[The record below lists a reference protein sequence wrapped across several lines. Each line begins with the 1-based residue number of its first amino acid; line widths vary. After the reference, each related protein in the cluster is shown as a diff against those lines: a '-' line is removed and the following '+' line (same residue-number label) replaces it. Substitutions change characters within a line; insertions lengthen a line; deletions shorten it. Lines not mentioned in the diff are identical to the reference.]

1 MSIILPI
8 DGKWSQPNNSDKFGS
23 LWATKNI
30 NLDEAGYLKLSPRAV
45 RLIGESDN
53 DDFGIPLA
61 IGKFQQGQFQVL
73 SSSNA
78 NFVVELGT
86 ASLSATEDSG
96 TNEPTTTFDSDGKF
110 WQNRWHASTATTV
123 VSKDA
128 NGAASGSWT
137 SRISSDIDS
146 GVKHILEVFDSRNSL
161 VVSNGNELRQY
172 DTSYAN
178 TVNLTIP
185 SDYEIVGAAYNDG
198 KMGVITATGSGA
210 TGQTL
215 ESKFYL
221 WTGAETSATG
231 WGVGSDLCMCIAA
244 YKSSWIILTRNG
256 QLKLFNGGGFTE
268 LAAFPFHFTRNWWST
283 PSGGAILDV
292 HGNSAM
298 WVDGDKVFI
307 NLGLLLNPYGKREE
321 QQLPNVP
328 SGIWCY
334 DPAVQSVYH
343 RASGSNSPASIVQ
356 VNASGADIS
365 TDILTA
371 ASGTIPATGNPV
383 IQIRETIGGLTIGEL
398 YYVIKLSAST
408 FALATTRE
416 NALAGT
422 KIDITVTNAS
432 AAYFN
437 MYDIVDYAITAHEDS
452 GAIGSFQESRLFYT
466 GLLFGGDYPAIT
478 DLGNNDA
485 LCYQVPQLENR
496 GWFITPR
503 KYSLGARDSN
513 NRALIKFRPLKTN
526 DKIIVKVK
534 DRDVEGLPVSSPNA
548 ATTDYLTWTSNREG
562 YTTTDLS
569 QAKAYLDAGLG
580 RELEIEFVS
589 GAGAGQMVKIDDID
603 ESGGTYALVMAED
616 VVGAASGR
624 LSHFIIDNWKVKHT
638 ITSAANEKGYV
649 SVPLQS
655 SRKFVQCKVELRGY
669 ETTIEEF
676 SIIDAAKET

>member
-8 DGKWSQPNNSDKFGS
+8 DGRWSQPNNSDKFGS

-30 NLDEAGYLKLSPRAV
+30 TLDEAGYLKLSPRAV

-53 DDFGIPLA
+53 DDFGVPLA

-73 SSSNA
+73 TSSNA
-78 NFVVELGT
+78 NFVVEFSTIALN
-86 ASLSATEDSG
+86 ATEDSG
-96 TNEPTTTFDSDGKF
+96 SSEPTATFDSDAKF

-128 NGAASGSWT
+128 NGSASATWT
-137 SRISSDIDS
+137 SRITGLTS
-146 GVKHILEVFDSRNSL
+146 GVKHIIEVFDSRNNL
-161 VVSNGNELRQY
+161 VVSNGNVLEQY

-178 TVNLTIP
+178 TVDLTIP
-185 SDYEIVGAAYNDG
+185 SDFEIVGAAYNDG
-198 KMGVITATGSGA
+198 KMGVITATGSGT

-221 WTGAETSATG
+221 WTGSETSATG

-244 YKSSWIILTRNG
+244 YQSSWVILTRNG

-268 LAAFPFHFTRNWWST
+268 LAALPFYFSKNWWST

-307 NLGLLLNPYGKREE
+307 NLGLLLNPFGKKEE

-334 DPAVQSVYH
+334 DPAVTSVYH
-343 RASGSNSPASIVQ
+343 RTAGSNSPVYLVQ
-356 VNASGADIS
+356 VNASAADTA

-371 ASGTIPATGNPV
+371 SSGTIPATGNPV
-383 IQIRETIGGLTIGEL
+383 IQISESIGGFTIGEL

-422 KIDITVTNAS
+422 KIDITSTNAS
-432 AAYFN
+432 NAFFH
-437 MYDIVDYAITAHEDS
+437 MYDIVDYAITAHEDT

-466 GLLFGGDYPAIT
+466 GLLFGGDYPLIT
-478 DLGNNDA
+478 NLSNNDA
-485 LCYQVPQLENR
+485 LCYQVPLLENR
-496 GWFITPR
+496 GWAITPR
-503 KYSLGARDSN
+503 KYSTGARDSN
-513 NRALIKFRPLKTN
+513 NRVLVKFRPLKTN

-534 DRDVEGLPVSSPNA
+534 DRDVEGLPVSSPNSA
-548 ATTDYLTWTSNREG
+548 ATDYLTWTSNREG

-580 RELEIEFVS
+580 RELEMEFVS
-589 GAGAGQMVKIDDID
+589 GAGAGQMVKIEDID
-603 ESGGTYALVMAED
+603 ESSGTYALVLAED

-638 ITSAANEKGYV
+638 ITSSANEKGYV

-676 SIIDAAKET
+676 SIIDATKET